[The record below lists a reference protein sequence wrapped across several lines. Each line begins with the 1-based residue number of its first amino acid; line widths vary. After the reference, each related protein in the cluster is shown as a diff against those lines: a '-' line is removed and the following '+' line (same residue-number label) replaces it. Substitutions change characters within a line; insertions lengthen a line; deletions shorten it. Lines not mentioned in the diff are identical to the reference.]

1 LRGIWLFLKFLMIIS
16 LAILGAFFAME
27 NSQILDV
34 SFILIDGPSLSAGV
48 WMLIFL
54 TVGSFL
60 GMSASSALIISYRRK
75 LARATK
81 EG

>member
-1 LRGIWLFLKFLMIIS
+1 MIIG

-48 WMLIFL
+48 
-54 TVGSFL
+54 
-60 GMSASSALIISYRRK
+60 
-75 LARATK
+75 
-81 EG
+81 